1 MNITVD
7 NIIALIRRAM
17 EENLIVY
24 KSDIHEPNFYGF
36 VIDKENHT
44 MTILF
49 EDNNLEIK
57 SWRKNKNYPFGNITT
72 KFELTERDKV
82 KLDNLSLDI
91 KEYLEKC
98 ALDDFNNFFWN
109 SAERS
114 IYDLDDEED

>member
-7 NIIALIRRAM
+7 NIIAFIRRAI

-24 KSDIHEPNFYGF
+24 KSDMRDEYGF

-49 EDNNLEIK
+49 KDNNLEIK
-57 SWRKNKNYPFGNITT
+57 SWRKNKNYLFGNITT

-109 SAERS
+109 SAEKS